1 MAKLMASAAYRIAF
15 TYSAAFALAIL
26 LLGVVVYYAADADF
40 RGQQDVAI
48 AEEAAG
54 LMREYDEGGL
64 PDLADA
70 IAKRQASNSADGYHY
85 AIFDAAGQRIAGSL
99 ATSRPP
105 IGAQD
110 IMLADVKEGPEPIR
124 ALVRALPGNARLVV
138 AIDREAIERLDQMI
152 LALFGTA
159 FVLVVALG
167 VIGALLLGGYLR
179 GRLARISGTAHAIMA
194 GDMARRIPVSPSNDE
209 FDQLAI
215 ALNAMLDRIG
225 QLLDNLRQVSSDVAH
240 DLRTPLARLRNQIE
254 TALDGIGD
262 PQSNRP
268 ALKRA
273 LAQSDDLLA
282 LFAAIL
288 RISEVESGALKR
300 HFARVDL
307 TELATDLVDS
317 YAPAVVDGGRSIAAH
332 ITPGIT
338 IRGDRELIAQAV
350 INLLDNAQRHT
361 PVGTAIAVEVMPQG
375 DSEGDP
381 EGNNVAL
388 TVADNG
394 PGVAAADRPLIARRF
409 ARLDASRTT
418 PGNGLGLNLVAAI
431 AAAHDGRLLI
441 EDNQPGLRVTLI
453 LPRLVA

>member
-1 MAKLMASAAYRIAF
+1 MASAAYRIAF

-70 IAKRQASNSADGYHY
+70 IAKRQASNPADGYHY
-85 AIFDAAGQRIAGSL
+85 AIFDAGGHRVAGSL

-105 IGAQD
+105 LGAQD
-110 IMLADVKEGPEPIR
+110 IMLADVTEGPESVR
-124 ALVRALPGNARLVV
+124 GLVRALPANARLVV
-138 AIDREAIERLDQMI
+138 AIDSEAIERLDQMI
-152 LALFGTA
+152 LTLFGTA

-167 VIGALLLGGYLR
+167 VIGALMLGGYLR
-179 GRLARISGTAHAIMA
+179 SRLARISGTARAIMA

-225 QLLDNLRQVSSDVAH
+225 QLLDNLRQISSDVAH

-254 TALDGIGD
+254 TALDSNGD
-262 PQSNRP
+262 PRSNRP

-307 TELATDLVDS
+307 TELTTDLVDS
-317 YAPAVVDGGRSIAAH
+317 YAPAVVDGGRTITAN
-332 ITPGIT
+332 ITPGIA

-361 PVGTAIAVEVMPQG
+361 PAGTAIRVEITPDG
-375 DSEGDP
+375 A
-381 EGNNVAL
+381 NVAL
-388 TVADNG
+388 SVADDG

-409 ARLDASRTT
+409 ARLEASRTT

-441 EDNQPGLRVTLI
+441 DDNQPGLRVTLM
-453 LPRLVA
+453 LPRLAV